1 LRDGATKGFK
11 FILPLYWITGAVS
24 RRNNI
29 GRRLLISAKISYMH
43 FLLWGV
49 VLLVVNLLSNIRLG
63 TGDLAKYPFL
73 KEASEYIR
81 LIQLD
86 YEEFDRPEMKFIIER
101 SAQRLEGEVNH
112 GKHIDALERY
122 EIEVLTFLVCLM
134 MVKCIGIDTIS
145 KRHSLFEA
153 LRAER
158 LLGADLKK
166 ERNEDRRQLLISKI
180 FVELFGVRVEINED
194 DHRLFKVKV
203 NDYLARASKFHE
215 QEWKLINRSVHKG
228 YVYLDADETVRLIRN
243 ELSTLIYNR
252 INEMN
257 LSAMPESV
265 KLKLLGV
272 APKFGRGYYTA
283 NIQPISGYP
292 PCVKHA
298 IDEMSKGE
306 NLSHSARI
314 LLATYMLSIGKNIDE
329 IASLF
334 HTAPDYDEKVTR
346 YQIEHLAGK
355 KGSGTKYFVP
365 SCEKVINENLC
376 FATKECAGIVNP
388 FQFGRGLRKKVE

>member
-1 LRDGATKGFK
+1 
-11 FILPLYWITGAVS
+11 
-24 RRNNI
+24 
-29 GRRLLISAKISYMH
+29 MH
-43 FLLWGV
+43 FLLWDV

-112 GKHIDALERY
+112 GKLIDTLERY

-243 ELSTLIYNR
+243 ELSALIYNR

-257 LSAMPESV
+257 LSTMPESV

-272 APKFGRGYYTA
+272 APKFGRDYYTA
-283 NIQPISGYP
+283 NIQTISGYP

>member
-73 KEASEYIR
+73 KEASDYIR

-112 GKHIDALERY
+112 GKLIDTLERY

-243 ELSTLIYNR
+243 ELSALIYNR

-272 APKFGRGYYTA
+272 APKFGRDYYTA
-283 NIQPISGYP
+283 NIQTISGYP

>member
-112 GKHIDALERY
+112 GKLIDALERY

-243 ELSTLIYNR
+243 ELSALIYNR

-272 APKFGRGYYTA
+272 APKFGRDYYTA
-283 NIQPISGYP
+283 NIQTISGYP